1 MKSPFFKKGIKLT
14 ETQIDELV
22 AILTKRCSHKTKVR
36 IRSLTTY
43 DLDTLIQNIAWF
55 DRFHLQLAYDSTNTY
70 EVHYC
75 AGQSYPCE
83 IKAIRNN
90 ILKKYP

>member
-1 MKSPFFKKGIKLT
+1 MNDLFFRTGIELT
-14 ETQIDELV
+14 DDQKQQLIE
-22 AILTKRCSHKTKVR
+22 ILTKRCREKTYRR
-36 IRSLTTY
+36 IKSIITY
-43 DLDTLIQNIAWF
+43 HLDVIIKSCFWL
-55 DRFHLQLAYDSTNTY
+55 DRFYISHLNN

-75 AGQSYPCE
+75 AFQSYPCE